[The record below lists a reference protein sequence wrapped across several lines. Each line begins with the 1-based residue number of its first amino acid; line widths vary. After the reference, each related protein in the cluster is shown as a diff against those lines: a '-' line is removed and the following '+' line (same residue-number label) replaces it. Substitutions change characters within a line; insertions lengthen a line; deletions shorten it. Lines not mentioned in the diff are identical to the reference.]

1 MTLNAF
7 RRLEF
12 APVKRFAAIFVVATL
27 LACGKRGDPKP
38 PVPVIP
44 KATSDLV
51 VTQRGSNVI
60 LSWSYPSLTTAG
72 KSLTGVRRIVVYRH
86 ADESPISPA
95 APVLALPQFNKL
107 RKQLDSIDSA
117 RLPAATSGSHL
128 TYVDAPPFHAADG
141 RPMRITYSV
150 VTEGETAK
158 SDLSNLASIEPIDV
172 AVAPPALTATA
183 KAEGVTLSWTAPETS
198 VTPGA
203 KPVIAGY
210 NVYRGDA
217 TTPINT
223 TPVSATTYLDVPPYG
238 DHEYRVTAVGR
249 VTPRIESDPSPA
261 ALASYKDLLPPT
273 APTDLVALV
282 ETKAVRLVWDPVD
295 SADLAGYKVY
305 RSEGSGPERKVVAR
319 ILLTPQ
325 PITATNY
332 RDVNVNIGISY
343 FYEVTAVDKSG
354 NESKPAKS
362 DWALAPKSP

>member
-1 MTLNAF
+1 MH
-7 RRLEF
+7 LEF

-72 KSLTGVRRIVVYRH
+72 KSLTGIRRVVVYRH
-86 ADESPISPA
+86 AEESPISPA
-95 APVLALPQFNKL
+95 APPLALPQFNKL

-117 RLPAATSGSHL
+117 RLPAASSGAHL

-141 RPMRITYSV
+141 RPMRMTYSV
-150 VTEGETAK
+150 VTEGATAK
-158 SDLSNLASIEPIDV
+158 SDLSNLVSIVPIDV
-172 AVAPPALTATA
+172 AIAPPSLTAAA
-183 KAEGVTLSWTAPETS
+183 KAEGVTLTWTAPDTS

-203 KPVIAGY
+203 KPVVVGF
-210 NVYRGDA
+210 NVYRDEQL
-217 TTPINT
+217 TPINSA
-223 TPVSATTYLDVPPYG
+223 PVTSAATTYVDVPPYG
-238 DHEYRVTAVGR
+238 DHEYRVTAIGSIS
-249 VTPRIESDPSPA
+249 PRIESEPSPSA
-261 ALASYKDLLPPT
+261 RVSYKDLLPPAT
-273 APTDLVALV
+273 PTGLAALV

-305 RSEGSGPERKVVAR
+305 RSEGSGEQLKVVAR

-332 RDVNVNIGISY
+332 RDVNVNVGISY

-362 DWALAPKSP
+362 EWALAPKTP